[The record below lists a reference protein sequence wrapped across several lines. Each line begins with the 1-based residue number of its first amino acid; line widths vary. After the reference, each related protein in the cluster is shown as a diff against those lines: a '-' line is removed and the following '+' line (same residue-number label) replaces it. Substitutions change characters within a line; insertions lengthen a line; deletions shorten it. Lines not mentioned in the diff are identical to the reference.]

1 MGTHSGIHHRSL
13 IVPDSWFILMRVL
26 MFWGLISSMLVFTW
40 QLPSYFHL
48 GAMYTQCT
56 SFLFWSKSEQARFQN
71 LFFVV
76 VLPEVTGSGLQA
88 KRCSFV

>member
-48 GAMYTQCT
+48 GAMYTQS

-71 LFFVV
+71 LFFFF